1 MLLMFLMDDDD
12 DDDDA
17 HLQRVTWNQM
27 EPRKPRVLEDHLLE
41 ACFSFVAGARPI
53 FSRVST
59 GARSIHKIEKIF
71 SRTTRSPSAIPA
83 GHSARTYYCH
93 KL

>member
-1 MLLMFLMDDDD
+1 MFLMLLMFLMDDDDD

-59 GARSIHKIEKIF
+59 GAR
-71 SRTTRSPSAIPA
+71 
-83 GHSARTYYCH
+83 TYYCH